1 MLCLLD
7 VRGRAIIALIGRGG
21 EVVDGE
27 AGGEERAIVGKPA
40 ARGGNIEQ
48 SLTSG
53 SVLHA

>member
-27 AGGEERAIVGKPA
+27 AGGEERAIVGSPPPVA
-40 ARGGNIEQ
+40 GILNN
-48 SLTSG
+48 L
-53 SVLHA
+53 